1 MCYLFFFPSFFS
13 TQLSF
18 FSFLPWTGL
27 PRKTEKKKE
36 LKKKNLQRGSIR
48 SNSVYEVFF
57 KAFEEKHLSGGGMRP
72 NCSQSLLILPVQSPC
87 RARAGGRRGVP
98 RLGRGGGYR
107 HLALT
112 LCLCSCPLKVGLFS
126 LSHSEA
132 QFRATIWLAT
142 TPPLHRTPPAISLL
156 DFLYIFSLLMS
167 SISPIRR
174 LLPDSNW
181 II

>member
-1 MCYLFFFPSFFS
+1 MSFHFQPVSFSLEASPCRSPCPLATDVLSEKEEWSCFVDSFLQCAIFFSSPPFSLHSFLFFLFF
-13 TQLSF
+13 TLN
-18 FSFLPWTGL
+18 WAAKKD
-27 PRKTEKKKE
+27 RKKGV
-36 LKKKNLQRGSIR
+36 KKNQQRGSIR

-132 QFRATIWLAT
+132 QFRATI
-142 TPPLHRTPPAISLL
+142 
-156 DFLYIFSLLMS
+156 
-167 SISPIRR
+167 
-174 LLPDSNW
+174 
-181 II
+181 

>member
-1 MCYLFFFPSFFS
+1 MFCQKKKSGVVLWIAFCSV
-13 TQLSF
+13 LSF
-18 FSFLPWTGL
+18 FLPLLFLYTAFFFFFFTL
-27 PRKTEKKKE
+27 NRAAKKDRKKKD
-36 LKKKNLQRGSIR
+36 LQRGSIR

-132 QFRATIWLAT
+132 QFRATI
-142 TPPLHRTPPAISLL
+142 
-156 DFLYIFSLLMS
+156 
-167 SISPIRR
+167 
-174 LLPDSNW
+174 
-181 II
+181 

>member
-1 MCYLFFFPSFFS
+1 MSFHFQPVSFSLEASPCRSPCPLATDVLSKKEEWSCFVDSFLQCAIFFSSPPFSLHSFLFFLFYLEPGC
-13 TQLSF
+13 QE
-18 FSFLPWTGL
+18 
-27 PRKTEKKKE
+27 RQKKKE
-36 LKKKNLQRGSIR
+36 LKKNLQRGSIR

-132 QFRATIWLAT
+132 QFRATI
-142 TPPLHRTPPAISLL
+142 
-156 DFLYIFSLLMS
+156 
-167 SISPIRR
+167 
-174 LLPDSNW
+174 
-181 II
+181 

>member
-18 FSFLPWTGL
+18 FPFLPWTGL
-27 PRKTEKKKE
+27 PRKTEKKGV
-36 LKKKNLQRGSIR
+36 KKNLQRGSIR

-142 TPPLHRTPPAISLL
+142 TPPPPPPHPTRNIFIRLSLH
-156 DFLYIFSLLMS
+156 FLAANVFNF
-167 SISPIRR
+167 P
-174 LLPDSNW
+174 N
-181 II
+181 